1 MTLEDAS
8 RELEKLEND
17 LLYYEGRLAELKSLV
32 TPQATKYDKILVDGG
47 KHIDSI
53 LKYVEVEN
61 QQQLEVTILYI
72 KSKIKDLENWKEREI
87 ERLAK
92 YGDTVKAVVYLRE
105 KEFVVVWKNG
115 KKIKRHLTWQEI
127 AEKVYCSE
135 KSARTWYK
143 LGTEQRKKSV

>member
-47 KHIDSI
+47 KHTDNI
-53 LKYVEVEN
+53 LKYVEIEN
-61 QQQLEVTILYI
+61 QQQLELTILYI
-72 KSKIKDLENWKEREI
+72 KSKIKDLEKWKEREI

-92 YGDTVKAVVYLRE
+92 YGETVKAVIFLRE
-105 KEFVVVWKNG
+105 KEFITYYKDG
-115 KKIKRHLTWQEI
+115 RKRKRHLTWKEI
-127 AEKVYCSE
+127 ADKVYCGE
-135 KSARTWYK
+135 KSARRWYK
-143 LGTEQRKKSV
+143 LGTEERKKSV